1 MIAGYMHNITDNF
14 GWLEIAFFYSI
25 AIGVCFWQWWK
36 MRREVR
42 EMRAE
47 REAKEKQERE
57 AEETA
62 KRDTSKSDDPSEP

>member
-1 MIAGYMHNITDNF
+1 MEDYSKNITDNF

-47 REAKEKQERE
+47 REAREARE
-57 AEETA
+57 AEEKAATGPA
-62 KRDTSKSDDPSEP
+62 EKDTKSSD

>member
-1 MIAGYMHNITDNF
+1 MEDYSKNITDNF

-47 REAKEKQERE
+47 REAKEARE
-57 AEETA
+57 AEKKAATKPAE
-62 KRDTSKSDDPSEP
+62 KDTRSSD

>member
-1 MIAGYMHNITDNF
+1 MEDYSKNITENF

-25 AIGVCFWQWWK
+25 AMGVCFWQWWK

-47 REAKEKQERE
+47 REAKEAEEAARKE
-57 AEETA
+57 AEEGGE
-62 KRDTSKSDDPSEP
+62 KPEG

>member
-1 MIAGYMHNITDNF
+1 MEDYSKNITENF

-47 REAKEKQERE
+47 REARE
-57 AEETA
+57 AEEA
-62 KRDTSKSDDPSEP
+62 ARKEAEDSSEPPTS

>member
-1 MIAGYMHNITDNF
+1 MENFSENF
-14 GWLEIAFFYSI
+14 GWLEIVFFYGI

-47 REAKEKQERE
+47 REARE
-57 AEETA
+57 AAERAAEERSEGERSA
-62 KRDTSKSDDPSEP
+62 VRDNPRSP

>member
-1 MIAGYMHNITDNF
+1 MIASYMQNITENF

-47 REAKEKQERE
+47 REAKEAIERE
-57 AEETA
+57 AEEA
-62 KRDTSKSDDPSEP
+62 AHNDAEESERPPES

>member
-1 MIAGYMHNITDNF
+1 MTASYMHNITENF

-42 EMRAE
+42 EMRME
-47 REAKEKQERE
+47 RQARE
-57 AEETA
+57 AEEA
-62 KRDTSKSDDPSEP
+62 ARNASEEENTPPAD

>member
-1 MIAGYMHNITDNF
+1 MEDYSQNITDNL

-25 AIGVCFWQWWK
+25 AIGVAFWQWAK

-47 REAKEKQERE
+47 REAKEAQERE
-57 AEETA
+57 AEEAARKEAEEKGET
-62 KRDTSKSDDPSEP
+62 PEG

>member
-1 MIAGYMHNITDNF
+1 MIASYMQNITGNF

-25 AIGVCFWQWWK
+25 ALGVCFWQWWK

-47 REAKEKQERE
+47 REARE
-57 AEETA
+57 AEEAAQKETRKEA
-62 KRDTSKSDDPSEP
+62 EPPEG

>member
-1 MIAGYMHNITDNF
+1 MEDYSKNITDNF

-47 REAKEKQERE
+47 RLERE
-57 AEETA
+57 AREAAEKEAADGAAPATDA
-62 KRDTSKSDDPSEP
+62 GADQS

>member
-1 MIAGYMHNITDNF
+1 MEDYSKNITENF

-47 REAKEKQERE
+47 REAKEALERE
-57 AEETA
+57 AEEATRKEA
-62 KRDTSKSDDPSEP
+62 DDSEKTEA

>member
-1 MIAGYMHNITDNF
+1 MEDYSKNITENF

-36 MRREVR
+36 MRREVA

-47 REAKEKQERE
+47 REARE
-57 AEETA
+57 AEEAARKETEE
-62 KRDTSKSDDPSEP
+62 SGEPPSA